1 MEPISGRL
9 CAVCGERIFTPHAD
23 AEPLCGECRT
33 TVPPFVRA
41 VAYGS
46 YDGGLRELIH
56 LLKYGR
62 VRPAAGVLGRMLG
75 EVIQG
80 FGSEF
85 GAAVVVPVPLHSGK
99 LRQRGFNQAEEIA
112 RAALKNLNR
121 SELVLKRILE
131 RRRATASQTGLS
143 DHQRQANVHGAFLVT
158 AREHIVDK
166 DVLLVDDV
174 FTTGAT
180 VSECARMLRRAGAD
194 RVFVATVAR
203 VLKAEA
209 AWAIPDEIEES
220 RTRKAYA

>member
-1 MEPISGRL
+1 MAPISGRL
-9 CAVCGERIFTPHAD
+9 CIVCGERVFTPHG
-23 AEPLCGECRT
+23 ESICGECRMEA
-33 TVPPFVRA
+33 PPFVRA

-62 VRPAAGVLGRMLG
+62 VRPAAGVLGRMLA

-85 GAAVVVPVPLHSGK
+85 ESAVVVPVPLHRSK

-112 RAALKNLNR
+112 RAAVK
-121 SELVLKRILE
+121 SLKRDGLTLASGVLE
-131 RRRATASQTGLS
+131 RKRATESQTGLS
-143 DHQRQANVHGAFLVT
+143 DHQRQENVRGAFVVAAPELIKD
-158 AREHIVDK
+158 R

-180 VSECARMLRRAGAD
+180 ISECARLLRRRGAD

-203 VLKAEA
+203 VLKVEA
-209 AWAIPDEIEES
+209 AWAVPDDGEEN
-220 RTRKAYA
+220 RALTANA

>member
-1 MEPISGRL
+1 MKGRL
-9 CAVCGERIFTPHAD
+9 CAVCGERIFTPHAE
-23 AEPLCGECRT
+23 AQPVCGECRT

-41 VAYGS
+41 MAYGS
-46 YDGGLRELIH
+46 YDGGLRELIQ

-62 VRPAAGVLGRMLG
+62 VRPAGGVLGRMLA

-85 GAAVVVPVPLHSGK
+85 RSAVVIPVPLHSSK

-121 SELVLKRILE
+121 SELKLKAGVLE
-131 RRRATASQTGLS
+131 RRRATASQTGLT
-143 DHQRQANVHGAFLVT
+143 DHQRQENMRGAFVVAST
-158 AREHIVDK
+158 EHIADK

-180 VSECARMLRRAGAD
+180 VSECARVLRRAGAD

-203 VLKAEA
+203 VLKSEA
-209 AWAIPDEIEES
+209 AWAIPEEIEES
-220 RTRKAYA
+220 RTLKAYA